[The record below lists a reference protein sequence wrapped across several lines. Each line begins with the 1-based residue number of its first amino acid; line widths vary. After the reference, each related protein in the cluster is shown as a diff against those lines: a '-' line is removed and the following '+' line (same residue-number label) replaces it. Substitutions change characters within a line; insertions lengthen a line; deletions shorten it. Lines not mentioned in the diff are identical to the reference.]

1 MIFNAP
7 ASLNEEHEDL
17 HNELAR
23 ITEAGGA
30 IGEAAKKVA
39 MIMHPHFVKEEEYAM
54 PPLGLLEP
62 LSQGKISTEM
72 KDMLLITDKLK
83 TMLPQMLSE
92 HQAIVDALIK
102 LANIS
107 IKEDMMEI
115 AFIAKKRIAH
125 VKNEEEVLYPA
136 AILVGEYLRLKLNVQ
151 TPTSK

>member
-1 MIFNAP
+1 MVFNVP
-7 ASLNEEHEDL
+7 SSLNEEHEEL

-30 IGEAAKKVA
+30 IGEAAKQVA
-39 MIMHPHFVKEEEYAM
+39 MIMHPHFAKEAEYAM

-62 LSQGKISTEM
+62 LSQGDINEEM
-72 KDMLLITDKLK
+72 RDMLLITDKLK
-83 TMLPQMLSE
+83 EMLPQMLSE

-107 IKEDMMEI
+107 IKEDRMEI
-115 AFIAKKRIAH
+115 AFIAKKLIAH

-136 AILVGEYLRLKLNVQ
+136 AILVGEYLRLKLSV
-151 TPTSK
+151 